1 MPISPEEIAT
11 KEFLTSFRGY
21 DKLEVEAYLR
31 IIAADYR
38 RLLHRLDKLSAPA
51 PADAE
56 PQDDAEP
63 RTGENE
69 WHELLLLAQEERQEM
84 LRAGEAEKKELV
96 EQGYRERDEI
106 LRRTE
111 DERADVLRA
120 AQAELEATRRAV
132 ADDVEGLRRSLIE
145 AAESEAAMIVGRA
158 RERAVALV
166 TGARARCEALL
177 AEVATQG
184 QLDDAMFEDAARQLQ
199 LQRWHR
205 EKTFT
210 DVVASL
216 LSLEGDVASELVA
229 AVGSQDDPGGADLSG
244 QVDLDADE
252 SEGAATTD
260 ALGATE
266 SDEAPDPDA
275 GEAASDPEG

>member
-38 RLLHRLDKLSAPA
+38 RLLHRLDKVTAPA
-51 PADAE
+51 TPAPTVDGAAE
-56 PQDDAEP
+56 TEAAEAEP

-69 WHELLLLAQEERQEM
+69 WHDLLLLAQEERQEM

-96 EQGYRERDEI
+96 AQGHSERDEI
-106 LRRTE
+106 LQRAE
-111 DERADVLRA
+111 QERQELLRS
-120 AQAELEATRRAV
+120 AQSSLEEARRAV
-132 ADDVEGLRRSLIE
+132 ADDVETLRRSLVE

-158 RERAVALV
+158 RERAVAQV
-166 TGARARCEALL
+166 AAARTRCEALL

-205 EKTFT
+205 EKTFS

-216 LSLEGDVASELVA
+216 QALEAQVSDDLVL
-229 AVGSQDDPGGADLSG
+229 AVGSQDDEPAEPPDDTGEDTADVGPEVTQSN
-244 QVDLDADE
+244 
-252 SEGAATTD
+252 
-260 ALGATE
+260 
-266 SDEAPDPDA
+266 
-275 GEAASDPEG
+275 GEAVDPGAVARGIRTS